1 MVPIMIFLQY
11 YGRGNASTLAQ
22 GFQGGIRCV
31 RQETGKINEWHEDVS
46 FTILEVKTTK
56 QQPAYSLP
64 DINIYFLK
72 LGTLVFGG
80 LVALV
85 AYMQT

>member
-1 MVPIMIFLQY
+1 
-11 YGRGNASTLAQ
+11 
-22 GFQGGIRCV
+22 
-31 RQETGKINEWHEDVS
+31 
-46 FTILEVKTTK
+46 LEVKTTK

-80 LVALV
+80 LEALV
-85 AYMQT
+85 AYMQHDLVETKGWLTEET